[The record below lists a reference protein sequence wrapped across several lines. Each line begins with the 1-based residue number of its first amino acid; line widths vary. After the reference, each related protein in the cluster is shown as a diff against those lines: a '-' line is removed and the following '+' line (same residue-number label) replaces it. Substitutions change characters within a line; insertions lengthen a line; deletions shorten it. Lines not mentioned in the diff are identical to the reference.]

1 MENYCPGSILPI
13 PSIVNE
19 MYMYDQ
25 MYGYADKF
33 FLNKNVVTTQG
44 YNTQYNLLSITKNC
58 CQCFD
63 LRGRTKWGIVINSFK
78 SF

>member
-1 MENYCPGSILPI
+1 MENNCPGSILPI

-33 FLNKNVVTTQG
+33 FLNKNVVFYKATTHSTISYQ
-44 YNTQYNLLSITKNC
+44 
-58 CQCFD
+58 
-63 LRGRTKWGIVINSFK
+63 
-78 SF
+78 